1 MAKAVRSKTKKVKAP
16 KGFHWMKKGPN
27 NYKLMQNGAKFDP
40 HEGASLVAE
49 FEVQK
54 RHKA

>member
-27 NYKLMQNGAKFDP
+27 NYKLMQHGAKFVP